1 MTGSVKKHVKQA
13 IPAYVILIVI
23 FVIMSMVS
31 PSFRKIG
38 NYRNIVAQ
46 TAVLAIV
53 SIAQCNVLLIGGI
66 DMSVSSVISFGTIA
80 MAMFS
85 TKGALGLAGSL
96 AEKYN
101 LMFSHTLTENDPY
114 HQAFVQWA
122 DAVSERTNGELTID
136 VYANAQLGAEEDV
149 IEQMRMGANIGH
161 NTDFARLGNYVPE
174 VAVFNGPYMLESLD
188 DVKKAQQLDCV
199 KEWEKRLEEEFGL
212 KVLSF
217 AYVQGYRNVI
227 SNKAVTKPEDL
238 SGMKIRTA
246 GAPIWQESIRAIGAT
261 PVSLARSEIY
271 SAAQTKAIDG
281 IEDVYTAYANAQLN
295 EVLKVVS
302 ETHHIYLVNV
312 SVCSADWFN
321 SLPEEYQQILVEEAD
336 KAGYAVSESIQ
347 ENADQVKQELIDAGV
362 TVVPYEDI
370 DIEAFKAA
378 GEKAYEVMGI
388 TEAKKAVYEGLGK

>member
-1 MTGSVKKHVKQA
+1 MKK
-13 IPAYVILIVI
+13 
-23 FVIMSMVS
+23 M
-31 PSFRKIG
+31 
-38 NYRNIVAQ
+38 
-46 TAVLAIV
+46 
-53 SIAQCNVLLIGGI
+53 LIGALTL
-66 DMSVSSVISFGTIA
+66 SLAVAASA
-80 MAMFS
+80 
-85 TKGALGLAGSL
+85 GAL

-246 GAPIWQESIRAIGAT
+246 GA
-261 PVSLARSEIY
+261 RSEIY

-347 ENADQVKQELIDAGV
+347 ENADQVKQEMIDAGV
-362 TVVPYEDI
+362 TIVPYEDI

>member
-1 MTGSVKKHVKQA
+1 MKK
-13 IPAYVILIVI
+13 
-23 FVIMSMVS
+23 M
-31 PSFRKIG
+31 
-38 NYRNIVAQ
+38 
-46 TAVLAIV
+46 
-53 SIAQCNVLLIGGI
+53 LIGALTL
-66 DMSVSSVISFGTIA
+66 SLAVAASA
-80 MAMFS
+80 
-85 TKGALGLAGSL
+85 GAL

-217 AYVQGYRNVI
+217 AYVQG
-227 SNKAVTKPEDL
+227 

-347 ENADQVKQELIDAGV
+347 ENADQVKQEMIDAGV
-362 TVVPYEDI
+362 TIVPYEDI